1 MRSHHRTAALL
12 NMVLSCVIC
21 SIAVNWIALPNGFV
35 VTGITGLAMT
45 AETFTGINYAL
56 IYYGLTLAILL
67 FTAVTLGYKE
77 VSSIL
82 FLSILYPLVLWVL
95 NHVQVEIIL
104 KEKLIAV
111 MFFGVVYGAGAG
123 LTYRMG
129 YSYGGTDTL
138 SKILKQKVF
147 KAAELKNL
155 LLCLDAV
162 IMLIMLSAFSLDT
175 VAYAFVGQ
183 IIYVNSM
190 NYVIFNMGPRLY
202 EIQIVCEDPRAQQEQ
217 VTLEQLSRERLV
229 IYNQASPTRNLVLSM
244 FRQQDLQPDVAFEV
258 ATDHMLASFVSQ
270 GLGVGIM
277 PRMFGLRLYSVRP
290 LYIADTETHR
300 MLYMFRPKDRRV
312 LPAVQRFWDFVLEV
326 CAQYQS
332 DE

>member
-1 MRSHHRTAALL
+1 MFCPVVPEEL
-12 NMVLSCVIC
+12 V
-21 SIAVNWIALPNGFV
+21 AVVPAGH
-35 VTGITGLAMT
+35 
-45 AETFTGINYAL
+45 
-56 IYYGLTLAILL
+56 
-67 FTAVTLGYKE
+67 
-77 VSSIL
+77 
-82 FLSILYPLVLWVL
+82 PL
-95 NHVQVEIIL
+95 
-104 KEKLIAV
+104 
-111 MFFGVVYGAGAG
+111 
-123 LTYRMG
+123 
-129 YSYGGTDTL
+129 
-138 SKILKQKVF
+138 
-147 KAAELKNL
+147 
-155 LLCLDAV
+155 
-162 IMLIMLSAFSLDT
+162 
-175 VAYAFVGQ
+175 
-183 IIYVNSM
+183 
-190 NYVIFNMGPRLY
+190 
-202 EIQIVCEDPRAQQEQ
+202 AQQEQ

>member
-1 MRSHHRTAALL
+1 MAQSRCSPTRGQVRLGFISAVSATLIPWCVSHFYQ
-12 NMVLSCVIC
+12 NPD
-21 SIAVNWIALPNGFV
+21 NQ
-35 VTGITGLAMT
+35 GITF
-45 AETFTGINYAL
+45 TFDEKPTRRIAADFTHHAL
-56 IYYGLTLAILL
+56 DIGFGTRFDDSSFEFCPVVPEELV
-67 FTAVTLGYKE
+67 AVVPAGH
-77 VSSIL
+77 
-82 FLSILYPLVLWVL
+82 PL
-95 NHVQVEIIL
+95 
-104 KEKLIAV
+104 
-111 MFFGVVYGAGAG
+111 
-123 LTYRMG
+123 
-129 YSYGGTDTL
+129 
-138 SKILKQKVF
+138 
-147 KAAELKNL
+147 
-155 LLCLDAV
+155 
-162 IMLIMLSAFSLDT
+162 
-175 VAYAFVGQ
+175 
-183 IIYVNSM
+183 
-190 NYVIFNMGPRLY
+190 
-202 EIQIVCEDPRAQQEQ
+202 AQQEQ

-277 PRMFGLRLYSVRP
+277 PRMFGLRLYSVRS

>member
-1 MRSHHRTAALL
+1 MNLNQLYYLQAIAQARGLTRPADALYVTQSNLSHSMAALEEEL
-12 NMVLSCVIC
+12 GIPLLYKNGGIPCSLRTGRSSSPTPSGPSRRSRRGKRVAQSRCSPTRGQVRLGFISAVSATLIPWCV
-21 SIAVNWIALPNGFV
+21 SHFYQNPDNQ
-35 VTGITGLAMT
+35 GITF
-45 AETFTGINYAL
+45 TFDEKPTRRIAADFTHHAL
-56 IYYGLTLAILL
+56 DIGFGTRFDDSSFEFCPVVPEELV
-67 FTAVTLGYKE
+67 AVVPAGH
-77 VSSIL
+77 
-82 FLSILYPLVLWVL
+82 PL
-95 NHVQVEIIL
+95 
-104 KEKLIAV
+104 
-111 MFFGVVYGAGAG
+111 
-123 LTYRMG
+123 
-129 YSYGGTDTL
+129 
-138 SKILKQKVF
+138 
-147 KAAELKNL
+147 
-155 LLCLDAV
+155 
-162 IMLIMLSAFSLDT
+162 
-175 VAYAFVGQ
+175 
-183 IIYVNSM
+183 
-190 NYVIFNMGPRLY
+190 
-202 EIQIVCEDPRAQQEQ
+202 AQQEQ

>member
-1 MRSHHRTAALL
+1 MAA
-12 NMVLSCVIC
+12 
-21 SIAVNWIALPNGFV
+21 
-35 VTGITGLAMT
+35 
-45 AETFTGINYAL
+45 INTQYFRYAL
-56 IYYGLTLAILL
+56 EVEKTGSITQAANNL
-67 FTAVTLGYKE
+67 FM
-77 VSSIL
+77 SQ
-82 FLSILYPLVLWVL
+82 P
-95 NHVQVEIIL
+95 
-104 KEKLIAV
+104 
-111 MFFGVVYGAGAG
+111 
-123 LTYRMG
+123 
-129 YSYGGTDTL
+129 TL
-138 SKILKQKVF
+138 SKAIKDMEETVGFPIFRRTSKGVVPTHRGTEFLAHARKIASEVQKMEQ
-147 KAAELKNL
+147 ALQRQDTSHQL
-155 LLCLDAV
+155 
-162 IMLIMLSAFSLDT
+162 FSLAIPRVSYIAQA
-175 VAYAFVGQ
+175 VADFMPTFNQCDKMEIDILEDNSIKVLNSVADGLFVLG
-183 IIYVNSM
+183 IIRCHAEDRDYFLKSIADKDLQYETIWHGDYVALM
-190 NYVIFNMGPRLY
+190 R
-202 EIQIVCEDPRAQQEQ
+202 EDHPLAQQEQ

-244 FRQQDLQPDVAFEV
+244 FRQQNLQPDVAFEV

>member
-1 MRSHHRTAALL
+1 MNLNQLYYLQAIAQARGLTRAADALYVTQSKFLSHLHGRTWRRSWAPPFLYKNGRDTLL
-12 NMVLSCVIC
+12 TPYGQEFLAYAERAIQEIEEGKRVAQSRCSPTRGQVRLGFISAVSATLIPWCV
-21 SIAVNWIALPNGFV
+21 SHFYQNPDNQ
-35 VTGITGLAMT
+35 GITF
-45 AETFTGINYAL
+45 TFDEKPTRRIAADFTHHAL
-56 IYYGLTLAILL
+56 DIGFGTRFDDSSFEFCPVVPEELV
-67 FTAVTLGYKE
+67 AVVPAGH
-77 VSSIL
+77 
-82 FLSILYPLVLWVL
+82 PL
-95 NHVQVEIIL
+95 
-104 KEKLIAV
+104 
-111 MFFGVVYGAGAG
+111 
-123 LTYRMG
+123 
-129 YSYGGTDTL
+129 
-138 SKILKQKVF
+138 
-147 KAAELKNL
+147 
-155 LLCLDAV
+155 
-162 IMLIMLSAFSLDT
+162 
-175 VAYAFVGQ
+175 
-183 IIYVNSM
+183 
-190 NYVIFNMGPRLY
+190 
-202 EIQIVCEDPRAQQEQ
+202 AQQEQ